1 MDTSTQGPGYRSFLE
16 VGVRVTLRYRI
27 DRASTPGGVGHTD
40 ALGYITAVDPDSV
53 TVLTRR
59 GEVRVERAL
68 VTASRTVPPPPE
80 PVRVRRA
87 L

>member
-1 MDTSTQGPGYRSFLE
+1 MNTDAQGPGYRSFLE

-27 DRASTPGGVGHTD
+27 DRATSPGGVGHTD
-40 ALGYITAVDPDSV
+40 ALGYITAVDPSSV

-59 GEVRVERAL
+59 GEVRVERDL

-87 L
+87 S